1 MSTAMRLKGI
11 IDRLSTQY
19 EIDVTA
25 QGNTLFLALPS
36 AADRLIIAGL
46 SACRIGITH
55 CLATG
60 EECLSLDLDMVFE
73 IDEAGWTPVE
83 LIYAEGV
90 WQRYIQQPS
99 ICEASEE
106 HVDLVMFSDYFAV
119 LLLQQGWL
127 KNSRRIE

>member
-11 IDRLSTQY
+11 VDCLATQY
-19 EIDVTA
+19 EINVTA
-25 QGNTLFLALPS
+25 QGNTLLLALPD
-36 AADRLIIAGL
+36 AADRLIISGL

-73 IDEAGWTPVE
+73 LDEKGWTPVE

-90 WQRYIQQPS
+90 WQQYIQQPS
-99 ICEASEE
+99 LCQASQEY
-106 HVDLVMFSDYFAV
+106 VDLVDFSDYFAA

-127 KNSRRIE
+127 QNSRRIE

>member
-1 MSTAMRLKGI
+1 MQTATHLKTLI
-11 IDRLSTQY
+11 ESLAAQH
-19 EIDVTA
+19 EVDVTA

-46 SACRIGITH
+46 SARRIGISH
-55 CLATG
+55 CLTAG
-60 EECLSLDLDMVFE
+60 QECLSLDLDMVFE
-73 IDEAGWTPVE
+73 INEAGWVPVE

-106 HVDLVMFSDYFAV
+106 HVDLVVFSDYFAV

-127 KNSRRIE
+127 QNSRCIE